1 MIQHLEISLI
11 SVVFAIIIGL
21 GLGIFISEYPKNKWV
36 LAIVNLIYTIP
47 SIALFGF
54 LIPVSG
60 VGNTSAVIALTIYGL
75 LPMVRNTYT
84 GIRTID
90 DRIIEAA
97 KGMGS
102 TDLQILL
109 KIKLPLALPHIMS
122 AIRNMA
128 VMTIALAGIASFIG
142 AGGLGVAIYRGITTN
157 NMPLIV
163 AGSVLISVLAICID
177 LILGYFEK
185 ISAPGAKRPKFLKY
199 FKNKKVW
206 ACIIIVCILI
216 GGYVAYEQNPANTI
230 HIASK
235 SYTEEYITG
244 ELLKQVIEA
253 HTDLNVELTS
263 GVAGGSGTIHSG
275 MESGDFDLYPE
286 YTGVAWLSIL
296 HKNSTYDE
304 TQFDD
309 LNSYY
314 EDNYNMTWYNK
325 YGFED
330 TYGIGV
336 TKEVADKYNLKTY
349 SDLAKVSNQLSF
361 GAESD
366 FFAREDGYD
375 AICDAYGMN
384 FKDTMDLDVSI
395 KYDAVKQSSII
406 EFKDISKH
414 YSDSDFSID
423 NFNLSVEKGDFVTM
437 IGGSG
442 CGKTTILKMINGLI
456 TPDRGSVIVNG
467 KDVSESDIVE
477 LRRRI
482 GYAIQGTML
491 FPHLNVRENI
501 AYVPNLIHENDNEKT
516 DEAIDK
522 WLDIVGLDSSI
533 LSRYPHELSGGQQQR
548 VGIARALAA
557 SPAIL
562 LMDEPFS
569 AVDEITRTQLQ
580 KEMKEIHEK
589 TKITVM
595 FVTHDIREALYL
607 ADKVLVMQNGIVHQF
622 DTPNEVLNHPA
633 TPFVEKLLER
643 TKFILN
649 K

>member
-1 MIQHLEISLI
+1 MLSETWSLIVNQSDFFTNLMIQHLEISLI
-11 SVVFAIIIGL
+11 SVILAIILGL
-21 GLGIFISEYPKNKWV
+21 GLGIFISEYPKNKWI

-90 DRIIEAA
+90 SKII
-97 KGMGS
+97 
-102 TDLQILL
+102 DLQILL

-122 AIRNMA
+122 AIRNMS

-163 AGSVLISVLAICID
+163 AGSVLISVLAIGID

-185 ISAPGAKRPKFLKY
+185 ISAPGAKRPKFFKY
-199 FKNKKVW
+199 FKNKKVL
-206 ACIIIVCILI
+206 ACIVIICILL
-216 GGYVAYEQNPANTI
+216 GGYIAHEENPANTI

-235 SYTEEYITG
+235 AYTEEYITG

-263 GVAGGSGTIHSG
+263 GVAGGSGTIQSG

-296 HKNSTYDE
+296 HKNSTYNE
-304 TQFDD
+304 TQFNE

-336 TKEVADKYNLKTY
+336 TKEVADKYNLTTY

-366 FFAREDGYD
+366 FYAREDGYD

-384 FKDTMDLDVSI
+384 FKDTMDLDVSL
-395 KYDAVKQSSII
+395 KYDAVKQGQVDVIDIYTTDGRLENSNIVVLEDDKNFYPSYYGGTVINQQTLI
-406 EFKDISKH
+406 DHPEVADALDYLTGNVSTEDMKHMNYEVDVEGKDPSDVAHDFLVSKH
-414 YSDSDFSID
+414 
-423 NFNLSVEKGDFVTM
+423 
-437 IGGSG
+437 
-442 CGKTTILKMINGLI
+442 LI
-456 TPDRGSVIVNG
+456 
-467 KDVSESDIVE
+467 
-477 LRRRI
+477 
-482 GYAIQGTML
+482 
-491 FPHLNVRENI
+491 
-501 AYVPNLIHENDNEKT
+501 
-516 DEAIDK
+516 
-522 WLDIVGLDSSI
+522 
-533 LSRYPHELSGGQQQR
+533 
-548 VGIARALAA
+548 
-557 SPAIL
+557 
-562 LMDEPFS
+562 
-569 AVDEITRTQLQ
+569 
-580 KEMKEIHEK
+580 
-589 TKITVM
+589 
-595 FVTHDIREALYL
+595 
-607 ADKVLVMQNGIVHQF
+607 
-622 DTPNEVLNHPA
+622 
-633 TPFVEKLLER
+633 
-643 TKFILN
+643 
-649 K
+649 

>member
-1 MIQHLEISLI
+1 MLSETWSLIVNHSDFFTDLMIQHLEISLI

-177 LILGYFEK
+177 LILGYF
-185 ISAPGAKRPKFLKY
+185 
-199 FKNKKVW
+199 
-206 ACIIIVCILI
+206 LI

-395 KYDAVKQSSII
+395 KYDAVKQGQVDVIDVYTTDGRLENSNIVVLEDDKDFYPSYYAGTVINQQTLIDHPEVADALDYLTGNISTEDMKHMNYEVDI
-406 EFKDISKH
+406 EGKDPSNVAHDFLVSKH
-414 YSDSDFSID
+414 
-423 NFNLSVEKGDFVTM
+423 
-437 IGGSG
+437 
-442 CGKTTILKMINGLI
+442 LI
-456 TPDRGSVIVNG
+456 
-467 KDVSESDIVE
+467 
-477 LRRRI
+477 
-482 GYAIQGTML
+482 
-491 FPHLNVRENI
+491 
-501 AYVPNLIHENDNEKT
+501 
-516 DEAIDK
+516 
-522 WLDIVGLDSSI
+522 
-533 LSRYPHELSGGQQQR
+533 
-548 VGIARALAA
+548 
-557 SPAIL
+557 
-562 LMDEPFS
+562 
-569 AVDEITRTQLQ
+569 
-580 KEMKEIHEK
+580 
-589 TKITVM
+589 
-595 FVTHDIREALYL
+595 
-607 ADKVLVMQNGIVHQF
+607 
-622 DTPNEVLNHPA
+622 
-633 TPFVEKLLER
+633 
-643 TKFILN
+643 
-649 K
+649 

>member
-1 MIQHLEISLI
+1 MLSETWSLIVNQSDFFTDLMIQHLEISLI

-102 TDLQILL
+102 TELQILL

-163 AGSVLISVLAICID
+163 AGSVLISVLAIGVD
-177 LILGYFEK
+177 LVLGYFEK
-185 ISAPGAKRPKFLKY
+185 ISAPGAKRPKFLRY

-216 GGYVAYEQNPANTI
+216 GGYVAYDQNPANTI

-395 KYDAVKQSSII
+395 KYDAVKQGQVDVIDVYTTDGRLENSNIVVLEDDKDFYPSYYAGTVINQQTLIDHPEVADALDYLTGNISTEDMKHMNYEVDI
-406 EFKDISKH
+406 EGKDPSDVAHDFLVSKH
-414 YSDSDFSID
+414 
-423 NFNLSVEKGDFVTM
+423 
-437 IGGSG
+437 
-442 CGKTTILKMINGLI
+442 LI
-456 TPDRGSVIVNG
+456 
-467 KDVSESDIVE
+467 
-477 LRRRI
+477 
-482 GYAIQGTML
+482 
-491 FPHLNVRENI
+491 
-501 AYVPNLIHENDNEKT
+501 
-516 DEAIDK
+516 
-522 WLDIVGLDSSI
+522 
-533 LSRYPHELSGGQQQR
+533 
-548 VGIARALAA
+548 
-557 SPAIL
+557 
-562 LMDEPFS
+562 
-569 AVDEITRTQLQ
+569 
-580 KEMKEIHEK
+580 
-589 TKITVM
+589 
-595 FVTHDIREALYL
+595 
-607 ADKVLVMQNGIVHQF
+607 
-622 DTPNEVLNHPA
+622 
-633 TPFVEKLLER
+633 
-643 TKFILN
+643 
-649 K
+649 